1 MRSIGDRRK
10 ETAGAYQ
17 PYHVRADPR
26 ASRLDRGEIL
36 DWSFRTRVTH
46 CVSLF
51 LPRGTPERGAPGGG
65 GFRIC
70 GDALHVRNASLK
82 YVWQLT
88 YVAMYA

>member
-1 MRSIGDRRK
+1 MCARIRERG
-10 ETAGAYQ
+10 
-17 PYHVRADPR
+17 
-26 ASRLDRGEIL
+26 LDGGEIL
-36 DWSFRTRVTH
+36 DWSFRDPCD

-51 LPRGTPERGAPGGG
+51 LRATPERGAPGGG